1 MNSEI
6 TPVSTPA
13 LAAAWAGLDVS
24 KKEFDV
30 ALYFPIDADQPP
42 RSLKELP
49 VAVFPHSAE
58 GVADFLRFA
67 DEQLTKFSKESGLEH
82 PPALRVVME
91 ATGRYSIELSAW
103 IVEARAAA
111 RPAIIQPKAASDF
124 GKSLRVRNVNDQV
137 SARYL
142 ARYGYDNKPEPPADM
157 ETEYAELRALS
168 RERDYIVATR
178 VAAENRLE
186 EVGACKTAAKIHNK
200 LVKELTTLEK
210 QIDDEIKK
218 LIKEHAKLEKMMRRL
233 QTIPGVGWKTAVAV
247 VAEAGDLCRFARSR
261 QLGAFAGLSPRT
273 HDSGTSVHKRP
284 RLSKQGSGRL
294 RKALYMSALTAVRDA
309 GPMRDFYDQLLANH
323 KPKMVALLAVARKQ
337 LLLMRALLVGESD
350 YQADYV
356 SPRNQ
361 RNHPQPVCA

>member
-24 KKEFDV
+24 KKTFDV
-30 ALYFPIDADQPP
+30 ALYFPLAADLPP
-42 RSLKELP
+42 RPLSELP
-49 VAVFPHSAE
+49 VAAFPCTPK
-58 GVADFLRFA
+58 GVEEFLKFA
-67 DEQLTKFSKESGLEH
+67 DEQLTQYSKKSGLKQS
-82 PPALRVVME
+82 PALRVAME
-91 ATGRYSIELSAW
+91 ATGRYSIELAAW
-103 IVEARAAA
+103 IVEARAAV
-111 RPAIIQPKAASDF
+111 RPAIIPPKAASDF

-142 ARYGYDNKPEPPADM
+142 ARFGYDNKPEPPVDM
-157 ETEYAELRALS
+157 EPEYIQLRELS
-168 RERDYIVATR
+168 RQRDYIMDAR
-178 VAAENRLE
+178 VSAENRLE
-186 EVGACKTAAKIHNK
+186 EVSKCKEVARFQNK
-200 LVKELTTLEK
+200 LVKELVALEEK
-210 QIDDEIKK
+210 IEDAIKK
-218 LIKEHAKLEKMMRRL
+218 LIKKHARLAKMMRRL

-294 RKALYMSALTAVRDA
+294 RKALYMSALTAVRGA

-337 LLLMRALLVGESD
+337 LLLMRALLVGETD

-356 SPRNQ
+356 SPRNAK
-361 RNHPQPVCA
+361 NHAQPVCA